1 MKRCSI
7 CGKSFKGYGNNP
19 EPVQRWFKGACC
31 DECNVTVVMPARL
44 AKASDNA
51 MKKEDRGWNL
61 MNTGR
66 TAAG

>member
-31 DECNVTVVMPARL
+31 DECNMTVVMPARL

-51 MKKEDRGWNL
+51 MKKEGW
-61 MNTGR
+61 
-66 TAAG
+66 